1 MNLNV
6 KQVKNHFYV
15 SEGRKI
21 YSHDIA
27 PIINCRE
34 DKVMWQSQC
43 IYFEMLV
50 CYFPVMAQSITVFCH
65 YFVIVHKQR
74 EQRSFSY
81 NMHLQ
86 KILC

>member
-34 DKVMWQSQC
+34 DKVMWQRPMYLFWNVSLLLSC
-43 IYFEMLV
+43 NGTKHY
-50 CYFPVMAQSITVFCH
+50 SILSLFCH
-65 YFVIVHKQR
+65 SAQATWAAFV
-74 EQRSFSY
+74 
-81 NMHLQ
+81 
-86 KILC
+86 